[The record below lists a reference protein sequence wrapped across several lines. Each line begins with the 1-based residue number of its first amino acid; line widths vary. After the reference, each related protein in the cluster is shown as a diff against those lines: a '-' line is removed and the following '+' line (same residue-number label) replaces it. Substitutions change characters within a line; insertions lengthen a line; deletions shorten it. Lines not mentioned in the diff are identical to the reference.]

1 MEIPSKYNPAEV
13 EGKWYKYWMEN
24 NYFHST
30 PDNREPYTIVIP
42 PPNVTGVLHMGH
54 MLNNT
59 IQDILVRRARMT
71 GKNACWVPG
80 TDHASIATEAKVV
93 DKLRKAG
100 IDKYDLSRE
109 EFLKHAWEWTDKHGG
124 IILEQLK
131 KLGASCDW
139 DRTAFTMDE
148 PRSESVIKVFV
159 DLYNKGLIYRGVRMV
174 NWDPSAKTALSDE
187 EVVYREV
194 KSKLYYLK
202 YKLAPSDS
210 PSGEEKKPRYQTARK
225 SEYEL
230 LKKNAKNLRRFSTEA
245 ESALWEMLRSNKL
258 GEKFRRQHILN
269 NIIVDFVCLSKSL
282 VIEVDGGY
290 HNKPEIQELDNL
302 KTNILNELG
311 YKVIRVTND
320 EVLANTDGVIETIK
334 GALLNSPPPGEL
346 EGAVIIATTR
356 PETILGD
363 TAVCVN
369 PADPRFKHLVGKRV
383 LVPLIN
389 RSIPIIEDDYVDM
402 EFGTGC
408 LKITPAHDIND
419 YEIGM
424 RHNLPSIDIFNEDGT
439 LSEKAEL
446 FIGKDRFAVRDEII
460 QELEKAGN
468 LAKIEDY
475 TNKVGFSER
484 THVPIEPKLS
494 AQWFLKMEDLSK
506 PALENVMNDNIQF
519 YPPKFKNIYNH
530 WMSNVKDW
538 CISRQLWWGHQ
549 IPVWYIESLSPTLSK
564 GEGERN
570 YGFVVAE
577 NEEDARKLAIEK
589 HPSLGGDGGGCFSL
603 RQDEDALD
611 TWFSSWL
618 WPISVFD
625 GIREPENDEIKYYYP
640 TTDLVT
646 APDIIFF
653 WVARMIIAGY
663 EYRNEFPYKN
673 VYFTGMVRDAQRRKM
688 SKSLGNSPDPLD
700 LIAKYGADGVRVGML
715 LCSPAGGDLL
725 FDESLPQQG
734 AGFATKIWNAFRLVK
749 NWEIDSNIEQPEHS
763 KLAIEWFRNKLGEVV
778 ETLDEQFTQF
788 RISEALM
795 TVYTTVRDEFSGWL
809 LEIVKPAYQQPID
822 AKTYFEVV
830 ELFDQML
837 RLMHPFTPFIT
848 EEIWQMLTER
858 KPGESIMIC
867 QVPKSVK
874 YNAGLLGAF
883 ENVKEAISGIRK
895 IRTDKNIAQK
905 ETLELKVQQGDK
917 GFEEQF
923 NSVVVKMG
931 NLLSLEMVTEEVKGA
946 ASFLVKS
953 TNFYIP
959 LGGFINVEEELK
971 KLEEELKYTQGFLN
985 SVMKKLSNERFV
997 NSAPEAVVALEK
1009 AKQADAEAKIKVLE
1023 ERIAGLK

>member
-13 EGKWYKYWMEN
+13 EDKWYKYWMEN
-24 NYFHST
+24 KYFHST
-30 PDNREPYTIVIP
+30 PDEREPYTIVIP

-93 DKLRKAG
+93 DKLLKAG

-159 DLYNKGLIYRGVRMV
+159 DLYNKGLVYRGVRMV
-174 NWDPSAKTALSDE
+174 NWDPAAKTALSDE

-194 KSKLYYLK
+194 QSKLYYLK
-202 YKLAPSDS
+202 YKIEEAPLN
-210 PSGEEKKPRYQTARK
+210 PPVGGKQNPQYKTARGL
-225 SEYEL
+225 EYEL
-230 LKKNAKNLRRFSTEA
+230 LKKNAKDLRRFSTEA
-245 ESALWEMLRSNKL
+245 ENVLWEMLRANKL
-258 GEKFRRQHILN
+258 GEKFRRQHIIN
-269 NIIVDFVCLSKSL
+269 EIIVDFVCLSKKL
-282 VIEVDGGY
+282 VVEVDGGY
-290 HNKPEIQELDNL
+290 HNQPEIQELDKI
-302 KTNILNELG
+302 KTDILNELG
-311 YKVIRVTND
+311 YKVIRFTNE
-320 EVLANTDGVIETIK
+320 EVLVNTDSVIQSIIEALKSSPSGGV
-334 GALLNSPPPGEL
+334 
-346 EGAVIIATTR
+346 EGASYITIATTR

-363 TAVCVN
+363 TAICVN
-369 PADPRFKHLVGKRV
+369 PADERFFDLKGKRV

-424 RHNLPSIDIFNEDGT
+424 RHNLPSIDIFNDDGT

-460 QELEKAGN
+460 PELEKAGN

-475 TNKVGFSER
+475 TNKVGYSER

-494 AQWFLKMEDLSK
+494 AQWFLKMEELVK
-506 PALENVMNDNIQF
+506 PALENVMNDNIRF

-549 IPVWYIESLSPTLSK
+549 IPVFYLADGS
-564 GEGERN
+564 
-570 YGFVVAE
+570 FVVAE
-577 NEEDARKLAIEK
+577 TPQQALELAKSKTENANL
-589 HPSLGGDGGGCFSL
+589 SLSDL
-603 RQDEDALD
+603 KQDEDALD

-625 GIREPENDEIKYYYP
+625 GIRDPENDEIKYYYP

-688 SKSLGNSPDPLD
+688 SKSLGNSPDPLE

-715 LCSPAGGDLL
+715 LCSPAGGDFV

-749 NWEIDSNIEQPEHS
+749 NWEVDSNIEQPEHS
-763 KLAIEWFRNKLGEVV
+763 KLAIEWFRNKLVEVV
-778 ETLDEQFTQF
+778 QILDEQFTQF

-809 LEIVKPAYQQPID
+809 LEIVKPAYQKPID
-822 AKTYFEVV
+822 AKTYNELV

-858 KPGESIMIC
+858 KPGESIMIS
-867 QVPKSVK
+867 QIPKSVK
-874 YNAGLLGAF
+874 YDADLLSAF
-883 ENVKEAISGIRK
+883 ENVKEAVSGLRK
-895 IRTDKNIAQK
+895 
-905 ETLELKVQQGDK
+905 V
-917 GFEEQF
+917 
-923 NSVVVKMG
+923 
-931 NLLSLEMVTEEVKGA
+931 
-946 ASFLVKS
+946 
-953 TNFYIP
+953 
-959 LGGFINVEEELK
+959 
-971 KLEEELKYTQGFLN
+971 
-985 SVMKKLSNERFV
+985 
-997 NSAPEAVVALEK
+997 
-1009 AKQADAEAKIKVLE
+1009 
-1023 ERIAGLK
+1023 